1 VRRAIVLSG
10 GGARGAY
17 EAGVL
22 RFLLRDLP
30 ERLGV
35 APHFD
40 ILSGTSVGALTA
52 CWLAATADE
61 GPERAASLEAM
72 WREMRSEDLLR
83 FSAGRVSGWTSLG
96 LGLLRAAF
104 DRSAPPL
111 FAASRGLLDRA
122 PFESLVE
129 RAIPFERIAKNCA
142 AGNFQ
147 ALSVTATD
155 VSSGRAVVFLENR
168 DGVPRHWTPDPS
180 GAPQHAVR
188 PGAAPRRGP
197 HPGSGA
203 ARGGRRGNRVTLFAP
218 GRRRAARSARQVC

>member
-1 VRRAIVLSG
+1 RDDSQTHTLSPFLGTAARAHRRFPLAPPFSSQSPASLRTHVSSGYELLHTSRGIILAEGIEESGPPLELERESAHRVRRAIVLSG

-83 FSAGRVSGWTSLG
+83 FSAGRVSGWTS
-96 LGLLRAAF
+96 
-104 DRSAPPL
+104 
-111 FAASRGLLDRA
+111 
-122 PFESLVE
+122 
-129 RAIPFERIAKNCA
+129 
-142 AGNFQ
+142 
-147 ALSVTATD
+147 
-155 VSSGRAVVFLENR
+155 
-168 DGVPRHWTPDPS
+168 
-180 GAPQHAVR
+180 
-188 PGAAPRRGP
+188 
-197 HPGSGA
+197 
-203 ARGGRRGNRVTLFAP
+203 
-218 GRRRAARSARQVC
+218 